1 MTSNYH
7 VLPVVPLQKG
17 ATFVAPRQ
25 QVLDEVTMDHP
36 AVSVMTDFAA
46 VTAYTILPLESI
58 EMARTRMIHHG
69 VRSLLVSDDQNH
81 ILGIITA
88 SDLSSERPM
97 HVIRT
102 QGIRHADVLVKD
114 IMTPRERLD
123 VICMADLQKA
133 RVGDV
138 VATLQAQGRQHA
150 LVVERRGDQSQV
162 LRGLI
167 STSQIGRQLG
177 TPIQT
182 VPVARTFAELGE
194 HLND

>member
-1 MTSNYH
+1 
-7 VLPVVPLQKG
+7 
-17 ATFVAPRQ
+17 
-25 QVLDEVTMDHP
+25 
-36 AVSVMTDFAA
+36 
-46 VTAYTILPLESI
+46 
-58 EMARTRMIHHG
+58 
-69 VRSLLVSDDQNH
+69 
-81 ILGIITA
+81 
-88 SDLSSERPM
+88 M

-182 VPVARTFAELGE
+182 VLVARTFAELGE

>member
-1 MTSNYH
+1 
-7 VLPVVPLQKG
+7 
-17 ATFVAPRQ
+17 
-25 QVLDEVTMDHP
+25 
-36 AVSVMTDFAA
+36 
-46 VTAYTILPLESI
+46 
-58 EMARTRMIHHG
+58 MIHHG

-88 SDLSSERPM
+88 TDLSSERPM

-114 IMTPRERLD
+114 IMTPRERLE
-123 VICMADLQKA
+123 VICMADLTKA

-150 LVVERRGDQSQV
+150 LVVERREDQSQV
-162 LRGLI
+162 MRGLI

-177 TPIQT
+177 TTIQT
-182 VPVARTFAELGE
+182 VPVARSFAELGE
-194 HLND
+194 HLTD